1 MLFIILYKKFFF
13 FFFLFS
19 FFLMLFCF
27 PNIIMYTLNI
37 TGTMTKTTVNKLKDF
52 IFENHH
58 ERTGFFKESNNYS
71 MKCLEKDLLN
81 TCSHINTKRVDYY
94 LNWDAMHNLKK
105 VELELIPDSEKRLL
119 FQKCM
124 SSKLS

>member
-1 MLFIILYKKFFF
+1 MF
-13 FFFLFS
+13 
-19 FFLMLFCF
+19 
-27 PNIIMYTLNI
+27 TLNI